1 MLSMFWK
8 TTFIK
13 DTANFPIISRHI
25 NKEKK
30 SNDKWYKT

>member
-13 DTANFPIISRHI
+13 DTANFPIISGHI
-25 NKEKK
+25 NKAMFK
-30 SNDKWYKT
+30 